1 MPSCF
6 SPFLRKLHLKRK
18 VKPRKPTT
26 TAQPQPVDVAEKAP
40 LVRPETLSTAKHAF
54 VLALRTLGSISG
66 NIPFGSVLNS
76 VIDPLLDIMDRVEET
91 AENQQGF
98 LQLASRVHMLEP
110 IIQQKKA
117 NEPACKEI
125 VEALGNELK
134 SIHEDIEQAL
144 HQGTIASFFNSQ
156 DNASGIVRHNVNLTQ
171 LIGDS
176 TQQSINEVLKTL
188 KEIQAGLKV
197 TIKDNQGGLGGAG
210 GNAFM
215 GGAGG
220 AGEGPAV
227 EIDADNVRWISEI
240 SGGRGGPGGDGD
252 MRSGTGGTGGVGK
265 APDVKFLL
273 RELRG

>member
-6 SPFLRKLHLKRK
+6 SPLLRKLHLKRK
-18 VKPRKPTT
+18 AKPRNPTT
-26 TAQPQPVDVAEKAP
+26 VAQPQPVDVAEKAP
-40 LVRPETLSTAKHAF
+40 LVRPETLSTAKNAF
-54 VLALRTLGSISG
+54 VLGLKTLGAISG

-76 VIDPLLDIMDRVEET
+76 VIEPLLNIMDRIEET

-110 IIQQKKA
+110 IIQDKKA

-125 VEALGNELK
+125 VEALGK
-134 SIHEDIEQAL
+134 RSIHDDIEQAL
-144 HQGTIASFFNSQ
+144 QQGTIASFFNSQ

-197 TIKDNQGGLGGAG
+197 TIKDNQERLK
-210 GNAFM
+210 
-215 GGAGG
+215 
-220 AGEGPAV
+220 
-227 EIDADNVRWISEI
+227 I
-240 SGGRGGPGGDGD
+240 
-252 MRSGTGGTGGVGK
+252 TGK
-265 APDVKFLL
+265 
-273 RELRG
+273 